1 MYSSVQIAI
10 YSLPANW
17 LIKFASFFQLW
28 TESFPTGV
36 SGQAV
41 NPWSPE
47 TPLFAPENQH
57 VPDNVITRL
66 PNMAASIVREKL
78 YL

>member
-1 MYSSVQIAI
+1 M
-10 YSLPANW
+10 
-17 LIKFASFFQLW
+17 ASFL
-28 TESFPTGV
+28 TGAI
-36 SGQAV
+36 GQAV

-47 TPLFAPENQH
+47 TPQLVPEKQH
-57 VPDNVITRL
+57 VPDNVTTRL